1 MSPPSTGRVRGLSL
15 ERKLPLLITAL
26 LVVTM
31 AAGVAY
37 GYHQV
42 RRVALAGARE
52 RLRLITEQLTAL
64 STPGI
69 AQRLAQLSAAGG
81 DSTVAAFLAAP
92 EGGARSGAAGVLR
105 RLRMPPDTTLPIMLW
120 DAARKPLLSI
130 GKPPGGG
137 AADALPAGVESPDS
151 SGLGRF
157 EVVGRR
163 AYFWIVVPVVSHGRT
178 AGYLAELRSVGNAAT
193 AGQVQKLIGGSVS
206 IYYANV
212 AGGPWVGLDGRVEPA
227 HRPAPF
233 TGAAHYRRPGG
244 GERFGH
250 AARIPGTPWN
260 IVAEEPLRA
269 VLASP
274 EAFLRRGIT
283 AAVLLCLAAA
293 VGAWLLSRGIT
304 RPLKELGAAAEAI
317 SRGDYARRIRTGRS
331 DEIGRLAERFN
342 EMAGQVEEAHA
353 ELSGQYG
360 TAQALAEELE
370 QANEEL
376 MLAAGEAEAARVE
389 AESANRTKSEFLA
402 TMSHEIRTPI
412 NAIIG
417 YAELLAM
424 GISGP
429 VNGAQ
434 LGQLERLQ
442 VSGRHLIGL
451 VDQLLDYARI
461 ESGTLRMERHAAPA
475 GVAVETALTVVRP
488 QAGRKNVELTVRCDA
503 GGEEARYLGD
513 TQRVEQILVNL
524 LTNAIKFTE
533 PGGRTSITCG
543 VLEGVLP
550 GHAQAGRWVRVVV
563 EDTGAGIAPE
573 QLERVFEP
581 FVQVESGYTRRHEG
595 AGLGLAI
602 SRRLA
607 RSMGGEVTVE
617 SEPGAG
623 SRFTLWLP
631 AEPADHPAPAVTG

>member
-1 MSPPSTGRVRGLSL
+1 VATSSTGGVRGLSL

-37 GYHQV
+37 GYQQV

-69 AQRLAQLSAAGG
+69 AQRLAQLAGAGG
-81 DSTVAAFLAAP
+81 DRTVAAFLAAP
-92 EGGARSGAAGVLR
+92 DGAARAGAAEALR
-105 RLRMPPDTTLPIMLW
+105 RLRAPPDTTLPIALW
-120 DAARKPLLSI
+120 DPARRPVLSI
-130 GKPPGGG
+130 GTPPGGV
-137 AADALPAGVESPDS
+137 APDALPAQVPLPDS
-151 SGLGRF
+151 TGLGHF
-157 EVVGRR
+157 AAIGRR
-163 AYFWIVVPVVSHGRT
+163 AYFWIVVPIVSHGRT

-193 AGQVQKLIGGSVS
+193 AGQVQKLIGGNVS
-206 IYYANV
+206 IYYANT
-212 AGGPWVGLDGRVEPA
+212 AGGPWIALDGSVGPA
-227 HRPAPF
+227 PRAAPF
-233 TGAAHYRRPGG
+233 TGAARYRRPGG

-250 AARIPGTPWN
+250 ATPIPGTPWSV
-260 IVAEEPLRA
+260 VAEEPLRA
-269 VLASP
+269 VMASP
-274 EAFLRRGIT
+274 EAFLRRSM
-283 AAVLLCLAAA
+283 AAAALLCLAAA
-293 VGAWLLSRGIT
+293 AAAWLLSRGIT
-304 RPLKELGAAAEAI
+304 RPLRELGAAALAI
-317 SRGDYARRIRTGRS
+317 SRGDYARRIHTGRS

-342 EMAGQVEEAHA
+342 EMASQVEEAHG
-353 ELSGQYG
+353 ELSEQYG

-429 VNGAQ
+429 VNDAQ

-461 ESGTLRMERHAAPA
+461 ESGTLRMERRAAPA

-488 QAGRKNVELTVRCDA
+488 QAGRKHVELTVRCDGA
-503 GGEEARYLGD
+503 GDGARYLGD

-524 LTNAIKFTE
+524 LSNAIKFTE
-533 PGGRTSITCG
+533 PGGRTAVTCG
-543 VLEGVLP
+543 VREGVLP
-550 GHAQAGRWVRVVV
+550 GHVQPGRWVCVVV
-563 EDTGAGIAPE
+563 EDTGAGIPPE

-631 AEPADHPAPAVTG
+631 AEAAGQPGS